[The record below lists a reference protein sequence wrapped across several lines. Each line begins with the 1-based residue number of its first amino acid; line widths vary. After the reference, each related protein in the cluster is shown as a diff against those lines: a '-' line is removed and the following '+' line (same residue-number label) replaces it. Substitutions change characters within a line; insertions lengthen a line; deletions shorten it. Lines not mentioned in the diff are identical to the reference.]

1 MDPSEVRYDLKD
13 KKSLAAFL
21 QNADI
26 RLIRA
31 PYLFHLRRADSP
43 LLRRQEAEQEVFTV
57 GSEQKS
63 ALVTHEEVAEW
74 ATGRKD
80 ALICSV
86 SHGWETREHPDPCCF
101 QLGQLADMVSLY
113 QATYVSEIWLFYDYT
128 SLYQFERTTD
138 AQEQSFQRAM
148 DNMHVMYSH
157 DFSLTLRIEGLTPE
171 PIWKAMLQDETQ
183 KIPVYHEASKSIQ
196 ALPLKDLM
204 ENRTQ
209 YRGRGWCKA
218 EVEWS
223 SARGIHAQNQ
233 RIDGSDQAEG
243 ELAGRV
249 PLTPEAFAE
258 EMRRAD
264 FTHRNDEGAV
274 ILLQKK
280 IFFEKVTR
288 CPEVILQQLREAE
301 VEQLV
306 KSLQH
311 YQELRSFQLNYFQ
324 GTPALAQRLVEEL
337 LKPDTKLEELRITYA
352 DGRYGGW
359 KGSMPGTGNAL
370 AEALGAKLP
379 VNSTLKKIELSY
391 NDITTQGAEALLA
404 GLRQNKHITEMDVD
418 YGNDITE
425 KVRKGIQKVL
435 TANGAPGETTFTRF
449 WNIFP
454 KVGRVAA
461 PRPDAKG
468 PSAFP
473 SPRIKV
479 QHESQNYLTRNMSV
493 TWLFLGFLHLGD
505 AEAQALAAMLRENRS
520 LTWMNL
526 CNNRIGETG
535 AQALLDSLR
544 ENRQIVY
551 LNLDANRQISAEV
564 LKEIQEIVASNKA
577 VQEANTKQEASEPLL
592 IERV

>member
-1 MDPSEVRYDLKD
+1 
-13 KKSLAAFL
+13 
-21 QNADI
+21 
-26 RLIRA
+26 
-31 PYLFHLRRADSP
+31 
-43 LLRRQEAEQEVFTV
+43 
-57 GSEQKS
+57 
-63 ALVTHEEVAEW
+63 
-74 ATGRKD
+74 
-80 ALICSV
+80 
-86 SHGWETREHPDPCCF
+86 
-101 QLGQLADMVSLY
+101 
-113 QATYVSEIWLFYDYT
+113 
-128 SLYQFERTTD
+128 
-138 AQEQSFQRAM
+138 
-148 DNMHVMYSH
+148 
-157 DFSLTLRIEGLTPE
+157 
-171 PIWKAMLQDETQ
+171 MLQDETQ

-288 CPEVILQQLREAE
+288 C
-301 VEQLV
+301 
-306 KSLQH
+306 
-311 YQELRSFQLNYFQ
+311 
-324 GTPALAQRLVEEL
+324 TPALAQRLVEEL

-425 KVRKGIQKVL
+425 KVRKGIQ
-435 TANGAPGETTFTRF
+435 
-449 WNIFP
+449 